1 MSLFIVITT
10 RVFINVSLAE
20 MLTVTNMERMESK
33 KQEMKNAVNLI
44 VFQYLSTRL
53 WFQKYMFWYIENG
66 GCNGNVQQFIYERLM
81 ACYDIFSRI
90 QSKETVYSI

>member
-1 MSLFIVITT
+1 MSLFSVITT

-33 KQEMKNAVNLI
+33 KQEMMKNAVNLI

-53 WFQKYMFWYIENG
+53 
-66 GCNGNVQQFIYERLM
+66 
-81 ACYDIFSRI
+81 
-90 QSKETVYSI
+90 

>member
-10 RVFINVSLAE
+10 HVFINVSLAE
-20 MLTVTNMERMESK
+20 MLTVTNTERMESK

-53 WFQKYMFWYIENG
+53 
-66 GCNGNVQQFIYERLM
+66 
-81 ACYDIFSRI
+81 
-90 QSKETVYSI
+90 